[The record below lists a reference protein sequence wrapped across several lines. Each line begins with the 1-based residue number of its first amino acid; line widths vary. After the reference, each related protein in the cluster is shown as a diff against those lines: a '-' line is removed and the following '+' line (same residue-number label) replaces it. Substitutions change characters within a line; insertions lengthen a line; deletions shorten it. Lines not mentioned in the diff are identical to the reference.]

1 MANYS
6 TNKNGNKNGNKN
18 KTPAADRTVF
28 GTYVAPIFSSVA
40 GQFNRRSTLFTGGK
54 NNTQTGRYSN

>member
-1 MANYS
+1 MGTEY
-6 TNKNGNKNGNKN
+6 KNGKNGRKP
-18 KTPAADRTVF
+18 KKPAPDRTVF

-40 GQFNRRSTLFTGGK
+40 GQFTLRGTLFTGN

>member
-1 MANYS
+1 MGDQY
-6 TNKNGNKNGNKN
+6 KNG
-18 KTPAADRTVF
+18 KTTKKPKQPAPDRTVF

-40 GQFNRRSTLFTGGK
+40 GQFQRRGTLFTGK

>member
-1 MANYS
+1 MANY
-6 TNKNGNKNGNKN
+6 KNG
-18 KTPAADRTVF
+18 KTTKKPKQPQPDRTVF

-40 GQFNRRSTLFTGGK
+40 GQFQRRGTLFTGK